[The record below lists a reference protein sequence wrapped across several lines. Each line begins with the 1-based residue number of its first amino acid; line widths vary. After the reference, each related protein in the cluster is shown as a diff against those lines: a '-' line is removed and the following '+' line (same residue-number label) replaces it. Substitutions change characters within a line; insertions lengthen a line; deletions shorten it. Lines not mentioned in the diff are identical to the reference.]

1 MPQFI
6 GSGLIKHIMEKQ
18 TAFDVIIIG
27 GSYAGLSAAMS
38 LGRSLRSVL
47 IIDSGLPCNRH
58 TPHSQNFLTHD
69 GDTPAQIA
77 AEARRKLT
85 NYQTIKFVD
94 GLAVGAEK
102 IGVRFDVTT
111 QTGEKFSARKL
122 IFATGI
128 RDLFPDIP
136 GFVDCWGISVIHCP
150 YCHGYEYRSVKTA
163 ILGNGAKAYHL
174 ASLVGNLTDEI
185 MLLTNGRAAFDY
197 PAAEK
202 LRTHGFT
209 IVENEVAE
217 ILHERGQVKGVI
229 FKDGSQEDFTAIY
242 AVLPF
247 EQHSDIPQ
255 SIGCALTEHGYIQ
268 VDTMQRTTVE
278 GVFAC
283 GDNVAMMRSVAN
295 AIASGN
301 VTGAIVNKELTDES
315 F

>member
-1 MPQFI
+1 M
-6 GSGLIKHIMEKQ
+6 GKQ
-18 TAFDVIIIG
+18 TAFEVIIIG

-47 IIDSGLPCNRH
+47 VIDSGLPCNRQ
-58 TPHSQNFLTHD
+58 TPRSQNFLTHD

-77 AEARRKLT
+77 AEARRKLA
-85 NYQTIKFVD
+85 NYQTIEFFDGIAVD
-94 GLAVGAEK
+94 VEK
-102 IGVRFDVTT
+102 IGVRFNVSTE
-111 QTGEKFSARKL
+111 TGEKFAARKI

-128 RDLFPDIP
+128 RDLLPDIP
-136 GFVDCWGISVIHCP
+136 GFADCWGRSVIHCP
-150 YCHGYEYRSVKTA
+150 YCHGYEYRGVKTA

-174 ASLVGNLTDEI
+174 ATLVGNLTDEVT
-185 MLLTNGRAAFDY
+185 LLTNDRAAFDY

-202 LRTHGFT
+202 LRKHGIS
-209 IVENEVAE
+209 IVEKKVAE
-217 ILHERGQVKGVI
+217 ILNEDGDVKGII
-229 FKDGSQEDFTAIY
+229 FEDGSQEDFTAIY

-247 EQHSDIPQ
+247 GQHTDIPQ

-268 VDTMQRTTVE
+268 VDTMQKTTVE

-283 GDNVAMMRSVAN
+283 GDNSAMMRSVAN

-301 VTGAIVNKELTDES
+301 VTGAIVNKELTDEA